1 MKNTRNKN
9 PCETAKGKGKSST
22 KGKASTKGKGTTKE
36 KSNTKGKAKTKGKSN
51 TKGKASTKK
60 GRQQKKKQNV
70 SSLESE
76 SEACFCIICMEP
88 YGNSCSGEDWIQ
100 CITRGHRAHE
110 ECTDIGTR
118 NFVFECPNCESD
130 I

>member
-22 KGKASTKGKGTTKE
+22 KGKAITKE

-51 TKGKASTKK
+51 TKGKASTKPKK
-60 GRQQKKKQNV
+60 GRQQKRKRNV
-70 SSLESE
+70 SSSESE
-76 SEACFCIICMEP
+76 SEACSCIICMEP
-88 YGNSCSGEDWIQ
+88 YENSRSGEDWIQ

-110 ECTDIGTR
+110 ECADIGTR
-118 NFVFECPNCESD
+118 NFVFECPNCESNLRMSK
-130 I
+130 